1 MQLFKILAIR
11 AVSDINRS
19 TSPRVLNPIKHSCSY
34 TKQYIKHSLIS
45 HKTLLLMFQILLK
58 TMSKAQ
64 YNFVKIPRKLRYAF
78 NPYSRIFI
86 SANINNVKLCS
97 ANVIYISTDED
108 PSLRIETFAVV
119 NLRGVST
126 YDEPMMN
133 Q

>member
-1 MQLFKILAIR
+1 
-11 AVSDINRS
+11 
-19 TSPRVLNPIKHSCSY
+19 
-34 TKQYIKHSLIS
+34 
-45 HKTLLLMFQILLK
+45 
-58 TMSKAQ
+58 MSKAQ
-64 YNFVKIPRKLRYAF
+64 YNFVKILRKLRYAF

-86 SANINNVKLCS
+86 RANINNVTLCS

-108 PSLRIETFAVV
+108 PSLRIETFAIV